1 MKPFLK
7 KIILPLSFKGLN
19 ILITAGPTREMWDTV
34 RYLSN
39 LSSGKTGLAIAKT
52 AVKCGANV
60 TLISSKYGDLHGINF
75 IYAESAVDMFEKV
88 KRELGKCKIFI
99 SAAAVADFRPV
110 KMKRKIKKRDELPVI
125 KLKRNPDILKW
136 AAEKYPDK
144 LLVGFSLEDKI
155 DVEKGLL
162 KKKEKN
168 CSVMVL
174 NDVQNLGSDIKTIA
188 LITDKGINEYKDL
201 SLEEMAEVILEQCQ
215 KLM

>member
-1 MKPFLK
+1 
-7 KIILPLSFKGLN
+7 
-19 ILITAGPTREMWDTV
+19 MWDTV

-52 AVKCGANV
+52 AMKYGANV

-110 KMKRKIKKRDELPVI
+110 RMKRKIKKRDELPVI

-136 AAEKYPDK
+136 AAENYPDK

-168 CSVMVL
+168 CSIMVL
-174 NDVQNLGSDIKTIA
+174 NDVQNLGSDIKTIT